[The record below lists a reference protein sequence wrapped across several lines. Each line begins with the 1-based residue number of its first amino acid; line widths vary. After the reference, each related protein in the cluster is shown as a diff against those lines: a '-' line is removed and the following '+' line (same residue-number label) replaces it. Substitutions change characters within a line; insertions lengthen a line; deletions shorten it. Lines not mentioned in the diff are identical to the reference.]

1 MFHYHLFPFSQGG
14 AAGAWDMKPGT
25 GGGGPGGAPSLGGPL
40 GPPQPAHHPGY
51 VPQYSWYQPAD
62 PGPAGLLT

>member
-1 MFHYHLFPFSQGG
+1 MMNLFVVDQGG
-14 AAGAWDMKPGT
+14 AAGAWDMKPG
-25 GGGGPGGAPSLGGPL
+25 PGAPLGAPL